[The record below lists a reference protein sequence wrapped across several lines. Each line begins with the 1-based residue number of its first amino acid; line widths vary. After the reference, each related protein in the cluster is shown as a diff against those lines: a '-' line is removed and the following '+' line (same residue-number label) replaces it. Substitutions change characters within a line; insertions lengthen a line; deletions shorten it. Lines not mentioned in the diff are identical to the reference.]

1 MDGRDDDRERD
12 RRVDGRDDDRERE
25 RRLVLFRLVLDLVET
40 AFLLVFFLLFVLLRL
55 LFFLLRLLFVLLVV
69 LLCFLFV
76 LVDVNRE
83 REWERERDDA
93 VGVSGVVS
101 STVDIDRLDE
111 VEWSDEG
118 VAGDSALLD
127 LSGTFGTSGT
137 SGTSTASD
145 ASDASDALDTE
156 DTFAYEEER
165 LEDGEDGIGSVR
177 VEE

>member
-1 MDGRDDDRERD
+1 M
-12 RRVDGRDDDRERE
+12 DGRDDDRERE
-25 RRLVLFRLVLDLVET
+25 RRLVLFRLVLDLVEI

-55 LFFLLRLLFVLLVV
+55 LFFLLVVLFLCV
-69 LLCFLFV
+69 LLCVLFV
-76 LVDVNRE
+76 LVGVDSE

-101 STVDIDRLDE
+101 STVDVDRLDE

-118 VAGDSALLD
+118 VAGESVLLD
-127 LSGTFGTSGT
+127 LSGTFGT

-145 ASDASDALDTE
+145 ASDASEALDTE

>member
-1 MDGRDDDRERD
+1 M
-12 RRVDGRDDDRERE
+12 DGRDDDRERE

-40 AFLLVFFLLFVLLRL
+40 AFLLVFFLLCL
-55 LFFLLRLLFVLLVV
+55 LFVLLRLLFVLLVV

-127 LSGTFGTSGT
+127 LSGTFDTSGT
-137 SGTSTASD
+137 SGTST

>member
-1 MDGRDDDRERD
+1 M
-12 RRVDGRDDDRERE
+12 DGRDDDRERE

-40 AFLLVFFLLFVLLRL
+40 AFWLLFVLLRFL
-55 LFFLLRLLFVLLVV
+55 CFLLVLFLCV

-76 LVDVNRE
+76 LVGVDSE

-101 STVDIDRLDE
+101 STVDVDRLDE

-118 VAGDSALLD
+118 VAGESVLLD
-127 LSGTFGTSGT
+127 LSGTFGT

-145 ASDASDALDTE
+145 ASDASEALDTE

>member
-1 MDGRDDDRERD
+1 M
-12 RRVDGRDDDRERE
+12 DGRDDDRERE

-40 AFLLVFFLLFVLLRL
+40 AFLLVFFLLCL
-55 LFFLLRLLFVLLVV
+55 LFVLLRLLFVLLVV

-118 VAGDSALLD
+118 VAGESALLD
-127 LSGTFGTSGT
+127 LSGTFDTSGT
-137 SGTSTASD
+137 SGTST

>member
-1 MDGRDDDRERD
+1 M
-12 RRVDGRDDDRERE
+12 DGRDDDRERE

-40 AFLLVFFLLFVLLRL
+40 AFLLVFFLLCL
-55 LFFLLRLLFVLLVV
+55 LFVLLRLLFVLLVV

-127 LSGTFGTSGT
+127 LSDTFDTSGT
-137 SGTSTASD
+137 SGTST

>member
-1 MDGRDDDRERD
+1 M
-12 RRVDGRDDDRERE
+12 DGRDDDRERE

-40 AFLLVFFLLFVLLRL
+40 AFWLLFVLLRFL
-55 LFFLLRLLFVLLVV
+55 CFLRVLFLRV

-76 LVDVNRE
+76 LVGVDSE

-93 VGVSGVVS
+93 VGVFGVVS
-101 STVDIDRLDE
+101 STVDVDRLDE

-118 VAGDSALLD
+118 DAGGSSLPEI
-127 LSGTFGTSGT
+127 SGTSGT
-137 SGTSTASD
+137 SGTSAAFDASD
-145 ASDASDALDTE
+145 ASDASDALETE
-156 DTFAYEEER
+156 DTFAYDEER